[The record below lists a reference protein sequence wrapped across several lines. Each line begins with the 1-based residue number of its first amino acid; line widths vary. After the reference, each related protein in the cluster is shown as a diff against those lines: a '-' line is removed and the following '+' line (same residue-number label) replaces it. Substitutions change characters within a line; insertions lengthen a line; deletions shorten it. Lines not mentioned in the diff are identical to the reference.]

1 MKPEPIYIKP
11 GTFSLTGGQERDARD
26 LEAHIERLQGLLGD
40 QLQAA
45 LAGVGD
51 RLQNEPS
58 ALITF
63 TGAFTGLS
71 TLLHFCSFTCGVM
84 ALERGM
90 ETRAD
95 QSLAGKLRGLMVPI
109 VLSQCEILNEAMTA
123 HLDVKASS
131 LQAWYQAALA
141 EVLAVRSSMGRM
153 G

>member
-1 MKPEPIYIKP
+1 MKPEPIFIKP
-11 GTFSLTGGQERDARD
+11 GTFSLAGAMERDARD

-40 QLQAA
+40 QLQTA

-71 TLLHFCSFTCGVM
+71 TLLHFCSFTRGVV

-95 QSLAGKLRGLMVPI
+95 QGLAGKLRALMVPI
-109 VLSQCEILNEAMTA
+109 VLSQCEILNESMAA
-123 HLDVKASS
+123 NLEVKAAS
-131 LQAWYQAALA
+131 LQAWYRAALA
-141 EVLAVRSSMGRM
+141 EVVAVRTFIGRM